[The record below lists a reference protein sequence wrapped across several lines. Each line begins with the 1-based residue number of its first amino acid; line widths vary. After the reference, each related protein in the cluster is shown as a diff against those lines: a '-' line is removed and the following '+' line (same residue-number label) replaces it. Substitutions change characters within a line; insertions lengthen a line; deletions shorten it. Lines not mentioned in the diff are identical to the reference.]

1 MRPLEFG
8 WYLPTHGDTTAY
20 GLMDAQIPGSP
31 ELCDR
36 VVRGAENAGFEYL
49 LIPVGSTCWEA
60 WISGAFMAARSSKI
74 KPLIAARPG
83 YINPVLLAKMIS
95 TFDQMSGGRICI
107 NLIAGQNESEVEGEG
122 VRYAK
127 EERYALMAEE
137 VSILKALWTTRGP
150 VNFEGRFHT
159 LSVAHIRPRPLQQPF
174 PKFYLGGGSRQAW
187 EMSAKHSDV
196 HLFWGDL
203 PERIAANIV
212 EIRELASSLPA
223 STATSCCRICGPASP
238 GCGRAPASPWSA
250 IPRNAPAPCSNS
262 SMPAATRSA
271 CPAMCTTRRPS
282 ASDGWF
288 ARSSPRIIAAGW
300 RREVAAATA
309 SATPIRSDLRRPR
322 DEVCRSS
329 PRISLIVVSSPGC
342 PGGPDLSLVFR
353 NGEVRLIELVAGLA
367 VKMKETAV
375 QSVPTGS
382 YDSTLGEDMPNRMF
396 LCVIGIRR
404 SGA

>member
-36 VVRGAENAGFEYL
+36 VVQAAEAAGFEYL

-60 WISGAFMAARSSKI
+60 WISGAFMAARSSSI

-122 VRYAK
+122 VRYPK
-127 EERYALMAEE
+127 EERYALMEEE

-150 VNFEGRFHT
+150 VNFEGKFHK
-159 LSVAHIRPRPLQQPF
+159 LSGAHIKPRPHQQPF

-187 EMSAKHSDV
+187 ELSAKHSDV

-203 PERIAANIV
+203 PEKIASNIA
-212 EIRELASSLPA
+212 EIRQMARAHGRENDIGFGMRLQVICRENEADAWEAADQLVRHATERQKQEIKTLYSKSEANLRVQQLAREHGDLLLPHLW
-223 STATSCCRICGPASP
+223 TGITKVRP
-238 GCGRAPASPWSA
+238 GAGIAVVG
-250 IPRNAPAPCSNS
+250 NPAPV
-262 SMPAATRSA
+262 
-271 CPAMCTTRRPS
+271 RRH
-282 ASDGWF
+282 
-288 ARSSPRIIAAGW
+288 
-300 RREVAAATA
+300 AAA
-309 SATPIRSDLRRPR
+309 IHR
-322 DEVCRSS
+322 CRL
-329 PRISLIVVSSPGC
+329 PFVLP
-342 PGGPDLSLVFR
+342 
-353 NGEVRLIELVAGLA
+353 VRLSA
-367 VKMKETAV
+367 
-375 QSVPTGS
+375 
-382 YDSTLGEDMPNRMF
+382 
-396 LCVIGIRR
+396 
-404 SGA
+404 